1 MSGFGGV
8 FPILLKTYI
17 FHIENVMKGDLVDR
31 VVPFL
36 SEMMGRKEFANE
48 LQSSVI
54 IDYRGIIT
62 SGCQYDVTCLRGYC
76 ANDA

>member
-17 FHIENVMKGDLVDR
+17 FHIENVMKGDLVDG

-54 IDYRGIIT
+54 ID
-62 SGCQYDVTCLRGYC
+62 
-76 ANDA
+76 